1 MDVIH
6 YCGKLWENPTA
17 GNPDPKDGGN

>member
-6 YCGKLWENPTA
+6 YCGKLWENLTA
-17 GNPDPKDGGN
+17 GNPDPEDGEN

>member
-1 MDVIH
+1 MAMIH

-17 GNPDPKDGGN
+17 GNPDPII